1 MKKAITHYPTAL
13 KVLLVVV
20 LPMGATT
27 SLAAQTPEAIYR
39 QTCSVCHDGQ
49 IASAPRKG
57 DAAAWAPRLAKGKDV
72 LLENVLKGYSV
83 MPPKGMC
90 FNCTNDDLRGVID
103 WMAH

>member
-1 MKKAITHYPTAL
+1 MKSATARSRSVLKA
-13 KVLLVVV
+13 LLVIA
-20 LPMGATT
+20 LPMGEAT
-27 SLAAQTPEAIYR
+27 SLPAQTPHEVYQR
-39 QTCSVCHDGQ
+39 TCSVCHDGQ

-57 DAAAWAPRLAKGKDV
+57 DTAAWAPRLAKGKDV

-90 FNCTNDDLRGVID
+90 FNCTNDDLEHVID